1 MLTSLPVLTKSRS
14 RPPIFGVALAFRREG
29 RAHLEIGWHD
39 FRCECHGIEHAHAQL
54 HGHRCERL
62 QGKQGGTRGWNPLLP
77 PLSIEAR
84 LNSWSFDPP
93 WGSLG
98 PRHRRLVWLA
108 IREQSL

>member
-1 MLTSLPVLTKSRS
+1 VLWNFFFGGNTLVRFGV
-14 RPPIFGVALAFRREG
+14 IVLFFGVAFLLKYASEQI
-29 RAHLEIGWHD
+29 EI
-39 FRCECHGIEHAHAQL
+39 
-54 HGHRCERL
+54 
-62 QGKQGGTRGWNPLLP
+62 
-77 PLSIEAR
+77 SIEAR